1 MEPRVLYYDVVRSVQ
16 ALEAWA
22 AIKSDDRALVM
33 LMAIA
38 GQESAWAHRRQISGP
53 ARSYW
58 QFEKGGGVAGVLAHP
73 ATKDAIAAVCKQ
85 LDIPCDAATVYEA
98 MAWNDTLAA
107 CMARLLLYTDPRAL
121 PAPGEQEAAWDYYI
135 RNWRPGMPHPQ
146 SWPARYA
153 KAMELAGPKAPLG
166 KAA

>member
-1 MEPRVLYYDVVRSVQ
+1 
-16 ALEAWA
+16 
-22 AIKSDDRALVM
+22 
-33 LMAIA
+33 
-38 GQESAWAHRRQISGP
+38 
-53 ARSYW
+53 
-58 QFEKGGGVAGVLAHP
+58 
-73 ATKDAIAAVCKQ
+73 
-85 LDIPCDAATVYEA
+85 

-121 PAPGEQEAAWDYYI
+121 PATGEQDAAWEYYI

-146 SWPARYA
+146 SWGARYD